1 MTIVLSIVFRRG
13 FRTFEQFFGS
23 IGFTCTKARTDS
35 YRRNYECSRR
45 VTASQNVQVDIF
57 QKSGLKFIKKDKQ
70 SFRELFRVGL
80 LEQPVPGVSK
90 LVGPL

>member
-35 YRRNYECSRR
+35 YRRNYECSR

-57 QKSGLKFIKKDKQ
+57 QKSGLKFIKKRQ
-70 SFRELFRVGL
+70 TIISRT
-80 LEQPVPGVSK
+80 VPCWTFGTACAW
-90 LVGPL
+90 GQ